1 MAQGAVPCPWTHS
14 GLFPSQQGLQES
26 MWPKR
31 SKAAGLPHAP
41 EEPGTFRGL
50 SLVEGRRRLGNGQGR
65 RGRDTALQTRRGLVQ
80 NHAEHVFVG
89 RDWRQSFTP
98 LLEKTSKR
106 VGGGAQSGQAG
117 SGSPRLVRGLGTPGQ
132 GLRYQC
138 SGHSK

>member
-50 SLVEGRRRLGNGQGR
+50 SLVEG
-65 RGRDTALQTRRGLVQ
+65 
-80 NHAEHVFVG
+80 
-89 RDWRQSFTP
+89 
-98 LLEKTSKR
+98 
-106 VGGGAQSGQAG
+106 GGGWGMDRGEEAG
-117 SGSPRLVRGLGTPGQ
+117 TQ
-132 GLRYQC
+132 RYRHVEDSYRITLSMC
-138 SGHSK
+138 L